1 MTRPLATLAVV
12 APALFAMAA
21 MAGDQPVPTTVS
33 DQPVVVELF
42 TSQGCNSCPPAEA
55 LLGDLARR
63 HDILPLAFHVDY
75 WDYIGWKD
83 PFGSADATDRQQR
96 YSRAL
101 GLNMVYTPEM
111 VIDGAHDAVGS
122 DQAAVTAAIAAAAAQ
137 PKLKLAVLR
146 DDQGRYKVEIPAG
159 DPGSEPA
166 TVWLALFDHAHKTE
180 VQRGENAGRT
190 LVEYN
195 IVREWHKIGMWDGKP
210 TEIALNLTP
219 ESDEYDACAVL
230 VQLGGNGPIRGAASF
245 RMEKRGEG
253 QGEPG
258 SEPGESSGGSNG

>member
-1 MTRPLATLAVV
+1 MARSLGTLTTV
-12 APALFAMAA
+12 APILFAVAA
-21 MAGDQPVPTTVS
+21 MAGDQPVPATVS

-42 TSQGCNSCPPAEA
+42 TSQGCSSCPPAEA
-55 LLGDLARR
+55 LLAELAKR
-63 HDILPLAFHVDY
+63 HDVLPLAFHVDY

-83 PFGSADATDRQQR
+83 PFGSAEATDRQQR
-96 YSRAL
+96 YSHAL

-122 DQAAVTAAIAAAAAQ
+122 DQAAVTAAIASAAAQ
-137 PKLKLAVLR
+137 PKLKLVVLR
-146 DDQGRYKVEIPAG
+146 DDQGNYKVEIPAG
-159 DPGSEPA
+159 DTGGEPA
-166 TVWLALFDHAHKTE
+166 TVWLALFDRAHKTE
-180 VQRGENAGRT
+180 VQRGENAGQT

-245 RMEKRGEG
+245 HMEKHGE
-253 QGEPG
+253 
-258 SEPGESSGGSNG
+258 SEPAGGDTNG